1 MMSSSSGSGSSSILV
16 VVVGDMP
23 RYGDERGGEL
33 DLERGSRIFF

>member
-23 RYGDERGGEL
+23 RHGDERGGVL